1 MNKLHI
7 LICTGGQLGE
17 WAIPHIEKA
26 DLCIGADKGA
36 LFLVEAGVRPYLS
49 IGDFDSVTAEQLE
62 LIKNNSQHVKDF
74 DAIDKDY
81 TDTELALH
89 EAIAL
94 HPAKIT
100 IIGALGTRF
109 DHSIANIQILTL
121 ADEHDIQAEIIDK
134 HNKIRLI
141 SDSATISKDNY
152 PYLSVLPFTQI
163 VEGINLIG
171 FKYPLENATIK
182 KGQAIG
188 ISNIILGDEAKIEVR
203 TGTLLVIQSTD

>member
-1 MNKLHI
+1 MNKQHI
-7 LICTGGQLGE
+7 LICTGGKLGD
-17 WAIPHIEKA
+17 WALPHIKKA
-26 DLCIGADKGA
+26 DICIGADKGA
-36 LFLVEAGVRPYLS
+36 LFLVEAGIKPYLS
-49 IGDFDSVTAEQLE
+49 IGDFDSVSEEQFN
-62 LIKNNSQHVKDF
+62 LIKQNSMNIKDF

-94 HPAKIT
+94 QPEKIT

-109 DHSIANIQILTL
+109 DHSIANIQLLTL
-121 ADEHDIQAEIIDK
+121 ATQHQIKADIIDT
-134 HNKIRLI
+134 HNKITLV
-141 SDSATISKDNY
+141 SDSIKVTKDHY
-152 PYLSVLPFTQI
+152 PFLSILPFTES

-188 ISNIILGDEAKIEVR
+188 ISNIILDEEATIEIKN
-203 TGTLLVIQSTD
+203 GTLLVIQSTD